1 MSDLRPLSVS
11 VSRLTS
17 EAFSR
22 KFVALGRI
30 LTQWAEIVGQDMASK
45 TQPVKIH
52 YRKPKTKGEKPQ
64 ASLDIGASSSDA
76 ALLHYQ
82 KDLILER
89 LNQLY
94 GEKWITS
101 IRFVHLVAANSTDS
115 FGYDYDAFKG
125 KMASIPP
132 ASSEEIGRLSEV
144 LEEIE
149 DDDIRKRLEKLG
161 QSVLRKER
169 SKLKE

>member
-1 MSDLRPLSVS
+1 MSDLRPLAVS

-30 LTQWAEIVGQDMASK
+30 LSQWADIVGMEMANK

-64 ASLDIGASSSDA
+64 ASLDIGASSADA
-76 ALLHYQ
+76 AILHYQ

-101 IRFVHLVAANSTDS
+101 IRFVHIATNSVD
-115 FGYDYDAFKG
+115 FGDYGYIKPQNE
-125 KMASIPP
+125 PP
-132 ASSEEIGRLSEV
+132 SQEELKRLDGV

-149 DDDIRKRLEKLG
+149 DEDIRKRLEKLG

-169 SKLKE
+169 SKFNRTSG